1 MISQGEGCKE
11 DIFFGG
17 GVGAHTST
25 SPRGGGNGGVQCP
38 RGFSCLV
45 KQWTSSVEGNSRVT
59 GCPRKFDVHNKY

>member
-1 MISQGEGCKE
+1 MISQGEGCRE
-11 DIFFGG
+11 DIFLGG
-17 GVGAHTST
+17 EQHTRQLH
-25 SPRGGGNGGVQCP
+25 PEGGGNGGVQCP